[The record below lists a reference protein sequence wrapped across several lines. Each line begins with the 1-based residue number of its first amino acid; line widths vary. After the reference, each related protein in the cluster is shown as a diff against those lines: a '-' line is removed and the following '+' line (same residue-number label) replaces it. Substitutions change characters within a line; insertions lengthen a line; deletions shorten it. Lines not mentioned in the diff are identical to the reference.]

1 MESPQRRDRTCV
13 PCIDGR
19 FSTTDHQGSA
29 IMNCFGWG
37 FAFIWYSAVDLT
49 EHRRIA
55 ERKDEAEKKRE
66 KSKVKASVAVEN
78 VEKVCACMDSEAS
91 LSDFGNEWLR
101 EWFFCL
107 FVFFT
112 RPLPVPQRNSGY
124 YSYLAMFFPEHYLN
138 SPNSLL
144 CQQSLYML
152 SSFLYLETRS
162 PKLVISNMFLSEG
175 AWTKCWRLPLLFI
188 QLF

>member
-66 KSKVKASVAVEN
+66 KSKVKATVAVEN

-112 RPLPVPQRNSGY
+112 RRLPVPQKEFRILFLLGY
-124 YSYLAMFFPEHYLN
+124 VFSWTLSKQSKFSFVPAVTIYAELFFVPGDQVTKTSNFQYV
-138 SPNSLL
+138 
-144 CQQSLYML
+144 
-152 SSFLYLETRS
+152 SFWGCLD
-162 PKLVISNMFLSEG
+162 
-175 AWTKCWRLPLLFI
+175 
-188 QLF
+188 